1 MGRPGSGTARA
12 IAIVGAAGSG
22 KTTLMEAMLF
32 AAGAIPR
39 QGEVGSASV
48 GDASPEARHRGQ
60 SIEFNIAGFEFMGDR
75 FALIDCPGSPEFS
88 GTEDYVLPAVD
99 LAIIVADPNP
109 ARASLLQPIFK
120 ELEARRVPHAVFVNK
135 IDQAR
140 GGLDELLAAMTPA
153 SGNRLVARQIPLID
167 KEHVTGFVDLALE
180 RAYVYRPGQ
189 PSQQIDLPADVAA
202 MEADARFHMLE
213 QLADFDDEL
222 MEQLLSDL
230 SPERDAVFA
239 DLVADLAQGLITP
252 VFFGSALNGFG
263 VRRLLKALRH
273 ETPDVMAAAARM
285 GLDGPC
291 AYVFKTSYAG
301 QAGKIA
307 YARVMQG
314 ELADGQE
321 LTLGGGDKSRAGG
334 LMSFASPSGKKTDK
348 AREGEVVSIGKL
360 ESAMPGMVVSMD
372 GKARSHAE
380 PAFPPQTL
388 YSMSIS
394 AKDRKDDVRLSA
406 ALTKLAEEDPAILVA
421 QDPTTQ
427 ETIISGRGEAHLH
440 VVLERLKR
448 RFNVEAATSR
458 PKVSYQESLR
468 KPVTQR
474 GRHKKQTGGHGQFGD
489 VVLEIKPRARG
500 EGFAFSQKITG
511 GVVPKQWIPSVEQGV
526 RDAMERGAFGFPVTD
541 VEVVLVDGSY
551 HSVDSSEMSFRAAGR
566 LAMSEGLRAGAP
578 YLLEPVEKL
587 IIHAPQASTS
597 KITQAVTAR
606 RGQILGFHPR
616 EGWNGWDEIEV
627 CLPRAERQDLIVELR
642 GLTQGLGEF
651 TAEFDHMA
659 ELPNRLAE
667 QVTKGGG
674 EQHAG

>member
-1 MGRPGSGTARA
+1 MGRSGSGPARA
-12 IAIVGAAGSG
+12 IAIVGAAGAG

-39 QGEVGSASV
+39 QGEVGTASV
-48 GDASPEARHRGQ
+48 GDASPEARARGQ
-60 SIEFNIAGFEFMGDR
+60 SIEINIAGFEFMGDR
-75 FALIDCPGSPEFS
+75 YALIDCPGSPEFS
-88 GTEDYVLPAVD
+88 GCEDYVLPAVD
-99 LAIIVADPNP
+99 LALIVADPNP
-109 ARASLLQPIFK
+109 VRAALLQPIFK
-120 ELEARRVPHAVFVNK
+120 ELEQRSVPHAVFVNK

-140 GGLDELLAAMTPA
+140 GGLGELLSAMAPA
-153 SGNRLVARQIPLID
+153 SGNRLVARQIPLVE

-180 RAYVYRPGQ
+180 RAFLYRPGQ
-189 PSQQIDLPADVAA
+189 ASQQIDLSDEVAA
-202 MEADARFHMLE
+202 QEADARFHMLE

-230 SPERDAVFA
+230 NPSQDAIFA

-252 VFFGSALNGFG
+252 VFFGSAQNGFG
-263 VRRLLKALRH
+263 IRRLLKALRH
-273 ETPDVMAAAARM
+273 ETPDVIAAAARM

-307 YARVMQG
+307 FARVMQG
-314 ELADGQE
+314 EIADGHE
-321 LTLGGGDKSRAGG
+321 LTSSEGEKSRAGG
-334 LMSFASPSGKKTDK
+334 LVTFTSATGKKTER
-348 AREGEVVSIGKL
+348 AGAGEVVSIGKL
-360 ESAMPGMVVSMD
+360 DAAAPGQVLSTDGQARRWSA
-372 GKARSHAE
+372 
-380 PAFPPQTL
+380 PAVPPAAL
-388 YSMSIS
+388 FSMSIA

-406 ALTKLAEEDPAILVA
+406 ALTKLAEEDPALTIA
-421 QDPTTQ
+421 QDHETQ
-427 ETIISGRGEAHLH
+427 ETLISGRGEAHIQVTLD
-440 VVLERLKR
+440 RLKR
-448 RFNVEAATSR
+448 RFGVEAAVNR
-458 PKVSYQESLR
+458 PKVSYRESLR

-489 VVLEIKPRARG
+489 VVLEIRPRARG

-526 RDAMERGAFGFPVTD
+526 RDAMERGALGFPVTD

-587 IIHAPQASTS
+587 TIHAPQASTS
-597 KITQAVTAR
+597 KITQAVSAR
-606 RGQILGFHPR
+606 RGQILGFQPR
-616 EGWNGWDEIEV
+616 EDWNGWDEIEV

-659 ELPNRLAE
+659 ELPTRLADQVAKRE
-667 QVTKGGG
+667 QP
-674 EQHAG
+674 AA

>member
-1 MGRPGSGTARA
+1 MGRPGTGAARA
-12 IAIVGAAGSG
+12 IALVGAAGAG
-22 KTTLMEAMLF
+22 KTSLMEAMLF

-48 GDASPEARHRGQ
+48 GDATPEARARGQ

-75 FALIDCPGSPEFS
+75 YSVIDCPGSPEFA

-109 ARASLLQPIFK
+109 ARAGLLQPIFK
-120 ELEARRVPHAVFVNK
+120 ELEERHVPHAVFVNK

-140 GGLDELLAAMTPA
+140 GPLDDLLAAMAPA
-153 SGNRLVARQIPLID
+153 SGARLVARQIPLVD
-167 KEHVTGFVDLALE
+167 KERVTGFVDLALE
-180 RAYVYRPGQ
+180 RAFVYRPGQ
-189 PSQQIDLPADVAA
+189 ASERIELSGDIAA
-202 MEADARFHMLE
+202 LEADARFHMLE

-230 SPERDAVFA
+230 SPAQDAVFA

-273 ETPDVMAAAARM
+273 ETPDVVAAAARM

-291 AYVFKTSYAG
+291 AYVLKTSYAG
-301 QAGKIA
+301 QAGKMA
-307 YARVMQG
+307 YARVMEG

-321 LTLGGGDKSRAGG
+321 LTLGGGEKSRAGG
-334 LMSFASPSGKKTDK
+334 LVSFTSPTGRKTDR
-348 AREGEVVSIGKL
+348 AGTGEVVAIGKL
-360 ESAMPGMVVSMD
+360 DAVAPGQLLSMD
-372 GKARSHAE
+372 GKARRCVA
-380 PAFPPQTL
+380 PACPPPAL
-388 YSMSIS
+388 FAMAIA

-406 ALTKLAEEDPAILVA
+406 ALAKLADEDPALAVS
-421 QDPTTQ
+421 QDHETQ
-427 ETIISGRGEAHLH
+427 ETLIAGRGEAHLQ
-440 VVLERLKR
+440 VTLERLRR
-448 RFNVEAATSR
+448 RFGVEAHLVR
-458 PKVSYQESLR
+458 PKVSYRESLR
-468 KPVTQR
+468 KAVTQR

-489 VVLEIKPRARG
+489 VVLEIRPRARG

-526 RDAMERGAFGFPVTD
+526 RDAMERGALGFPVTD

-566 LAMSEGLRAGAP
+566 LAMSEGLKAGAP
-578 YLLEPVEKL
+578 YLLEPVERL
-587 IIHAPQASTS
+587 IIHAPQSSTS
-597 KITQAVTAR
+597 KITQAVSSR
-606 RGQILGFHPR
+606 RGQILGFRPR
-616 EGWNGWDEIEV
+616 DGWDGWDEIEV

-642 GLTQGLGEF
+642 GLTQGLGDF

-659 ELPNRLAE
+659 ELPGRLAE
-667 QVTKGGG
+667 QVAKR
-674 EQHAG
+674 EQPAA

>member
-12 IAIVGAAGSG
+12 IALVGAAGAG

-39 QGEVGSASV
+39 QGEVGTASV
-48 GDASPEARHRGQ
+48 GDATPEARARGQ

-75 FALIDCPGSPEFS
+75 YAVIDCPGSPEFAGS
-88 GTEDYVLPAVD
+88 EDYVLPAVD

-109 ARASLLQPIFK
+109 TRAALLQPIFK

-153 SGNRLVARQIPLID
+153 SGNRLVARQIPLVE

-180 RAYVYRPGQ
+180 RAFVYRPGQ
-189 PSQQIDLPADVAA
+189 PSRQIDISGEVAA
-202 MEADARFHMLE
+202 LEVDARFHMLE

-230 SPERDAVFA
+230 SPSQDSVFA
-239 DLVADLAQGLITP
+239 DLAADLAQGLITP
-252 VFFGSALNGFG
+252 VFFGSAMNGFG

-301 QAGKIA
+301 QAGKLA
-307 YARVMQG
+307 YARVMEG

-321 LTLGGGDKSRAGG
+321 LTLGDGGKSRAGG
-334 LMSFASPSGKKTDK
+334 LVTYTTPAGRK
-348 AREGEVVSIGKL
+348 ADRAGSGEVVAIGKL
-360 ESAMPGMVVSMD
+360 EAAMPGMVVSMD
-372 GKARSHAE
+372 GKARRWEASAT
-380 PAFPPQTL
+380 PPRTL
-388 YSMSIS
+388 YSMSIA
-394 AKDRKDDVRLSA
+394 AKDRKDDVRMSA
-406 ALTKLAEEDPAILVA
+406 ALTKLAEEDPALVIA
-421 QDPTTQ
+421 QDPETQ
-427 ETIISGRGEAHLH
+427 ETIISGRGEGHLH
-440 VVLERLKR
+440 VTIERLRR
-448 RFNVEAATSR
+448 RFGVEAATGR

-489 VVLEIKPRARG
+489 VVLEIRPRGRG

-526 RDAMERGAFGFPVTD
+526 RDAMERGALGFPVTD

-587 IIHAPQASTS
+587 TIHAPQASTS
-597 KITQAVTAR
+597 RITQAVSAR
-606 RGQILGFHPR
+606 RGQILGFQPR

-659 ELPNRLAE
+659 EMPGRLADEVVKRE
-667 QVTKGGG
+667 QPAT
-674 EQHAG
+674 

>member
-1 MGRPGSGTARA
+1 MGRPGSGSARA
-12 IAIVGAAGSG
+12 IAIVGAAGAG

-39 QGEVGSASV
+39 QGEVGAASV
-48 GDASPEARHRGQ
+48 GDASPEARQRGQ
-60 SIEFNIAGFEFMGDR
+60 SIEFNVAGFEFMGDR
-75 FALIDCPGSPEFS
+75 YAVIDCPGSPEFS
-88 GTEDYVLPAVD
+88 GAEDYVLPAVD

-109 ARASLLQPIFK
+109 TRAGLLQPIFK

-140 GGLDELLAAMTPA
+140 GGLDELLAAMA
-153 SGNRLVARQIPLID
+153 SASSNRLVARQIPLIE

-189 PSQQIDLPADVAA
+189 ASQQIELSADVAPL
-202 MEADARFHMLE
+202 EADARFHMLE

-230 SPERDAVFA
+230 SPSQDAVFG

-252 VFFGSALNGFG
+252 VFFGSASNGFG
-263 VRRLLKALRH
+263 VRRLMKALRH

-307 YARVMQG
+307 FARVMQG

-321 LTLGGGDKSRAGG
+321 LTLSGGDRSRAGG
-334 LMSFASPSGKKTDK
+334 LVAFTTATGRKVEK
-348 AREGEVVSIGKL
+348 AGVGEVISIGKL
-360 ESAMPGMVVSMD
+360 EAAMPGMVASMD
-372 GKARSHAE
+372 GKARSPAE

-388 YSMSIS
+388 FSMSIA

-406 ALTKLAEEDPAILVA
+406 ALAKLAEEDPAIVIAL
-421 QDPTTQ
+421 DPRTQ

-526 RDAMERGAFGFPVTD
+526 RDALERGAFGFPVTD

-566 LAMSEGLRAGAP
+566 LAMSEGLRAAAP

-587 IIHAPQASTS
+587 TIHAPQASTS
-597 KITQAVTAR
+597 KITQAVSAR

-616 EGWNGWDEIEV
+616 DGWNGWDEIEV

-659 ELPNRLAE
+659 ELPGRLAE
-667 QVTKGGG
+667 QVTKG
-674 EQHAG
+674 EQPAA

>member
-1 MGRPGSGTARA
+1 MGRPGSGSARA
-12 IAIVGAAGSG
+12 IALVGAAGAG

-32 AAGAIPR
+32 AAGAVPR
-39 QGEVGSASV
+39 QGEVGSTSV
-48 GDASPEARHRGQ
+48 GDATPEARTRGQ
-60 SIEFNIAGFEFMGDR
+60 SVEFNVAGFEFMGDR
-75 FALIDCPGSPEFS
+75 YAVIDCPGSPEFA
-88 GTEDYVLPAVD
+88 GCEDYVLPAVD

-109 ARASLLQPIFK
+109 GRAALLQPIFK
-120 ELEARRVPHAVFVNK
+120 ELEQRRTPHAVFVNK
-135 IDQAR
+135 IDQAH
-140 GGLDELLAAMTPA
+140 GGLDELLAAMAPA
-153 SGNRLVARQIPLID
+153 SGNRLVARQIPLVE

-180 RAYVYRPGQ
+180 RAFVYRPGQ
-189 PSQQIDLPADVAA
+189 PSQQVDLSGDVAA
-202 MEADARFHMLE
+202 LEADARFHMLE

-230 SPERDAVFA
+230 NPSQDTVFA

-252 VFFGSALNGFG
+252 VFFGSAQNGFG

-273 ETPDVMAAAARM
+273 ETPDVVAAAARM
-285 GLDGPC
+285 GIDGPC

-301 QAGKIA
+301 QAGKLA
-307 YARVMQG
+307 FARVMSG
-314 ELADGQE
+314 EMADGAE
-321 LTLGGGDKSRAGG
+321 LTFGEGGKARAGG
-334 LMSFASPSGKKTDK
+334 LSVFTTPNGKKADR
-348 AREGEVVSIGKL
+348 AREGEVVAIGKL
-360 ESAMPGMVVSMD
+360 EGASTGGVLSLD
-372 GKARSHAE
+372 GKPRSWADGARP
-380 PAFPPQTL
+380 PATL
-388 YSMSIS
+388 YAMSIA

-406 ALTKLAEEDPAILVA
+406 ALLKLAEEDPALAIG
-421 QDPTTQ
+421 QDPATH
-427 ETIISGRGEAHLH
+427 ETIIAGRGEAHLH
-440 VVLERLKR
+440 VVIERLKR
-448 RFNVEAATSR
+448 RFNVEAAINR
-458 PKVSYQESLR
+458 PKVSYQESVR

-489 VVLEIKPRARG
+489 VVLEIRPRPRG

-526 RDAMERGAFGFPVTD
+526 RDAMERGALGFPVTD

-578 YLLEPVEKL
+578 FLLEPVEK
-587 IIHAPQASTS
+587 IVIHAPQASTS
-597 KITQAVTAR
+597 KVTQAVTAR

-616 EGWNGWDEIEV
+616 DGWADWDEIEV

-659 ELPNRLAE
+659 ELPGRLAD
-667 QVTKGGG
+667 QVAKGD
-674 EQHAG
+674 QPAA

>member
-1 MGRPGSGTARA
+1 MGRPGTGAARA
-12 IAIVGAAGSG
+12 IALVGAAGAG
-22 KTTLMEAMLF
+22 KTSLMEAMLF

-48 GDASPEARHRGQ
+48 GDSTPEARARGQ

-75 FALIDCPGSPEFS
+75 YAVIDCPGSPEFA

-99 LAIIVADPNP
+99 LAMIVADPNP
-109 ARASLLQPIFK
+109 ARAGLLQPIFK
-120 ELEARRVPHAVFVNK
+120 ELEERRVPHAVFVNK

-140 GGLDELLAAMTPA
+140 GPLDDLLAAMAPA
-153 SGNRLVARQIPLID
+153 SGARLVARQIPLVD
-167 KEHVTGFVDLALE
+167 KERVTGFVDLALE
-180 RAYVYRPGQ
+180 RAFVYRPGQ
-189 PSQQIDLPADVAA
+189 ASERIELSGDIAA
-202 MEADARFHMLE
+202 LEADARFHMLE

-230 SPERDAVFA
+230 NPAQDAVFA

-291 AYVFKTSYAG
+291 AYVLKTSYAG
-301 QAGKIA
+301 QAGKMA
-307 YARVMQG
+307 YARVMEG

-321 LTLGGGDKSRAGG
+321 LTLGGGEKSRAGG
-334 LMSFASPSGKKTDK
+334 LVSFTTPTGRKTDR
-348 AREGEVVSIGKL
+348 AGAGEVVSIGKL
-360 ESAMPGMVVSMD
+360 EAAAPGQVLSMD
-372 GKARSHAE
+372 GKARRCAA
-380 PAFPPQTL
+380 PACPPPAL
-388 YSMSIS
+388 FAMAIA

-406 ALTKLAEEDPAILVA
+406 ALAKLAEEDPALAVS
-421 QDPTTQ
+421 QDHETQ
-427 ETIISGRGEAHLH
+427 ETLIAGRGETHLQ
-440 VVLERLKR
+440 VTLERLRR
-448 RFNVEAATSR
+448 RFGVEAQLVR
-458 PKVSYQESLR
+458 PKVSYRESLR
-468 KPVTQR
+468 KAVTQR

-489 VVLEIKPRARG
+489 VVLEIRPRARG

-526 RDAMERGAFGFPVTD
+526 RDAMERGALGFPVTD

-566 LAMSEGLRAGAP
+566 LAMSEGLKAGAP
-578 YLLEPVEKL
+578 FLLEPVEK
-587 IIHAPQASTS
+587 IVIHAPQGSTS
-597 KITQAVTAR
+597 KITQAVSSR

-616 EGWNGWDEIEV
+616 EGWEGWDEIEV

-642 GLTQGLGEF
+642 GLTQGLGDF

-659 ELPNRLAE
+659 ELPGRLAE
-667 QVTKGGG
+667 QVTKR
-674 EQHAG
+674 EQPAA

>member
-1 MGRPGSGTARA
+1 MGRPGAGAARA
-12 IAIVGAAGSG
+12 IALVGAAGAG

-39 QGEVGSASV
+39 QGEVGSASI
-48 GDASPEARHRGQ
+48 GDSSPEARARGQ
-60 SIEFNIAGFEFMGDR
+60 SIEFNVAGFEFMGDR
-75 FALIDCPGSPEFS
+75 YAVIDCPGSPEFS
-88 GTEDYVLPAVD
+88 GAEDYVLPAVD

-109 ARASLLQPIFK
+109 ARAALLQPIFK
-120 ELEARRVPHAVFVNK
+120 ELEQRGVPHAVFVNK

-140 GGLDELLAAMTPA
+140 GTLDELMAAMAPA
-153 SGNRLVARQIPLID
+153 SGNRLVARQIPLVD

-180 RAYVYRPGQ
+180 RAFVYRPGQ
-189 PSQQIDLPADVAA
+189 GSERIELSGDLAVL
-202 MEADARFHMLE
+202 EADARFHMLE

-222 MEQLLSDL
+222 MEQLLADL
-230 SPERDAVFA
+230 NPGNDAVFA

-252 VFFGSALNGFG
+252 VFFGSAQNGFG

-273 ETPDVMAAAARM
+273 ETPDVSAAAARM
-285 GLDGPC
+285 GLDGPS

-307 YARVMQG
+307 FARIMQG

-321 LTLGGGDKSRAGG
+321 LTLGGGEKTRAGG
-334 LMSFASPSGKKTDK
+334 IVSFTSPSGRKTEK
-348 AREGEVVSIGKL
+348 ALAGEVVSVGKL
-360 ESAMPGMVVSMD
+360 EAVAAGQVLSMD
-372 GKARSHAE
+372 GKARSCSA
-380 PAFPPQTL
+380 PACRPVTL
-388 YSMSIS
+388 FSMSIA

-406 ALTKLAEEDPAILVA
+406 ALAKLAEEDLALSVA
-421 QDPTTQ
+421 QDPETQ
-427 ETIISGRGEAHLH
+427 ETLIAGRGEAH
-440 VVLERLKR
+440 VQVTLERLRR
-448 RFNVEAATSR
+448 RFGVEASVSP
-458 PKVSYQESLR
+458 PKVSYRESLR
-468 KPVTQR
+468 KAVTQR

-489 VVLEIKPRARG
+489 VVLEIRPRARG

-526 RDAMERGAFGFPVTD
+526 RDAMERGALGFPVTD

-566 LAMSEGLRAGAP
+566 LAMSEGLKAAAP
-578 YLLEPVEKL
+578 YLLEPVERL
-587 IIHAPQASTS
+587 VIHAPQTSTS
-597 KITQAVTAR
+597 KITQAVSAR
-606 RGQILGFHPR
+606 RGQILGFSPR
-616 EGWNGWDEIEV
+616 EGWSGWDEIEV

-659 ELPNRLAE
+659 ELPGRLAD
-667 QVTKGGG
+667 QIAKRD
-674 EQHAG
+674 QPAA

>member
-60 SIEFNIAGFEFMGDR
+60 SIEFNVAGFEFMGDR
-75 FALIDCPGSPEFS
+75 YAVIDCPGSPEFS
-88 GTEDYVLPAVD
+88 GTEDFVLPAVD
-99 LAIIVADPNP
+99 LAIVVVDPNP
-109 ARASLLQPIFK
+109 TRAGLLQPIFK

-135 IDQAR
+135 IDQAH
-140 GGLDELLAAMTPA
+140 GGLDELLAAMAPA
-153 SGNRLVARQIPLID
+153 SGNRLVARQIPLIE

-189 PSQQIDLPADVAA
+189 ASRRIDLSEDVAA
-202 MEADARFHMLE
+202 LEAEARFHMLE

-230 SPERDAVFA
+230 NPSQDAVFG

-252 VFFGSALNGFG
+252 VFFGSASNGFG

-285 GLDGPC
+285 GLDGPS

-314 ELADGQE
+314 ELTDGQE
-321 LTLGGGDKSRAGG
+321 LTLSGGDKCRAGG
-334 LMSFASPSGKKTDK
+334 LVSFSTPTGKKTDK
-348 AREGEVVSIGKL
+348 AGTGEVVAIGKL
-360 ESAMPGMVVSMD
+360 EAAMPGMVISMD
-372 GKARSHAE
+372 GKPRRLAE
-380 PAFPPQTL
+380 PAFRPQTL

-406 ALTKLAEEDPAILVA
+406 ALNKLAEEDPAIVIAL
-421 QDPTTQ
+421 DPTTQ

-489 VVLEIKPRARG
+489 VVLEIRPRARG

-566 LAMSEGLRAGAP
+566 LAMSEGLRAAAP

-587 IIHAPQASTS
+587 TIHAPQASTS
-597 KITQAVTAR
+597 KITQAVSAR

-659 ELPNRLAE
+659 ELPGRLAE
-667 QVTKGGG
+667 QVAKGD
-674 EQHAG
+674 QPAA

>member
-1 MGRPGSGTARA
+1 MGRPGSGAARA
-12 IAIVGAAGSG
+12 IALVGAAGAG
-22 KTTLMEAMLF
+22 KTTLLEAMLF

-48 GDASPEARHRGQ
+48 GDASPEARARGQ
-60 SIEFNIAGFEFMGDR
+60 SIEFNVAGFEFMGDR
-75 FALIDCPGSPEFS
+75 YAIIDCPGSPEFS
-88 GTEDYVLPAVD
+88 GAEDYVLPAVD

-109 ARASLLQPIFK
+109 ARAVLLQPIFK
-120 ELEARRVPHAVFVNK
+120 ELEQRGVPHAIFVNK

-140 GGLDELLAAMTPA
+140 GPLDELIAAMAPA
-153 SGNRLVARQIPLID
+153 SGNRLVARQIPLVE

-180 RAYVYRPGQ
+180 RAFVYRPGQ
-189 PSQQIDLPADVAA
+189 ASEQLQLTGDLAA
-202 MEADARFHMLE
+202 IEADARFHMLE
-213 QLADFDDEL
+213 QLADFDDAL

-230 SPERDAVFA
+230 NPSQDAVFA

-252 VFFGSALNGFG
+252 VFFGSAQNGFG

-321 LTLGGGDKSRAGG
+321 LTFGGGEKSRAGG
-334 LMSFASPSGKKTDK
+334 LSSFTTPAGRKTDC
-348 AREGEVVSIGKL
+348 AGVGEVVAIGKL
-360 ESAMPGMVVSMD
+360 ESAAPGQVLSMD
-372 GKARSHAE
+372 GKARKCLA
-380 PAFPPQTL
+380 PACPPVAL
-388 YSMSIS
+388 FSMSIA

-406 ALTKLAEEDPAILVA
+406 ALAKLAEEDPALTVT
-421 QDPTTQ
+421 QDP
-427 ETIISGRGEAHLH
+427 ETHETLISGRGGTHIQ
-440 VVLERLKR
+440 VTLERLRR
-448 RFNVEAATSR
+448 RFGVEATLGR
-458 PKVSYQESLR
+458 PKVSYRESLR
-468 KPVTQR
+468 KAVTQR

-489 VVLEIKPRARG
+489 VVLEIRPRARG

-526 RDAMERGAFGFPVTD
+526 RDAMERGALGFPVTD

-566 LAMSEGLRAGAP
+566 LAMSEGLKAAAP

-587 IIHAPQASTS
+587 VIHAPQASTS
-597 KITQAVTAR
+597 KITQAVSAR
-606 RGQILGFHPR
+606 RGQILGFAPR

-627 CLPRAERQDLIVELR
+627 CLPRAERQDLIMELR

-651 TAEFDHMA
+651 TAKFDHMA
-659 ELPNRLAE
+659 ELPTRLAD
-667 QVTKGGG
+667 QIAKG
-674 EQHAG
+674 EQPAA

>member
-1 MGRPGSGTARA
+1 A
-12 IAIVGAAGSG
+12 
-22 KTTLMEAMLF
+22 
-32 AAGAIPR
+32 
-39 QGEVGSASV
+39 
-48 GDASPEARHRGQ
+48 RGQ

-75 FALIDCPGSPEFS
+75 YGVIDCPGSPEFS

-109 ARASLLQPIFK
+109 TRAGLLQPIFK
-120 ELEARRVPHAVFVNK
+120 ELEERRVPHAVFVNK

-140 GGLDELLAAMTPA
+140 GPLDELLAAMAPA

-180 RAYVYRPGQ
+180 RAFVYRPGR
-189 PSQQIDLPADVAA
+189 PSERIELSPDIAGL
-202 MEADARFHMLE
+202 EADARFHMLE

-230 SPERDAVFA
+230 NPAQDAVFA
-239 DLVADLAQGLITP
+239 DLVSDLAQGLITP

-285 GLDGPC
+285 GLDGPS
-291 AYVFKTSYAG
+291 AYVLKTSYVG

-321 LTLGGGDKSRAGG
+321 LTLGGGEKSRAGG
-334 LMSFASPSGKKTDK
+334 LVSFTSPSGRKTDK
-348 AREGEVVSIGKL
+348 ALAGEVVSIGKL
-360 ESAMPGMVVSMD
+360 DAVTPGQVLSMD
-372 GKARSHAE
+372 GKARSCSA
-380 PAFPPQTL
+380 PACPPTAL
-388 YSMSIS
+388 FSMSIA

-406 ALTKLAEEDPAILVA
+406 ALAKLVEEDPALSVS
-421 QDPTTQ
+421 QDHETQ
-427 ETIISGRGEAHLH
+427 ETLISGRGEAHIQ
-440 VVLERLKR
+440 VALERLRR
-448 RFNVEAATSR
+448 RFGVEAQVGK
-458 PKVSYQESLR
+458 PKVSYRESLR
-468 KPVTQR
+468 KAVTQR

-489 VVLEIKPRARG
+489 VVLEIRPRARG

-526 RDAMERGAFGFPVTD
+526 RDAMERGALGFPVTD

-566 LAMSEGLRAGAP
+566 LAMSEGLKAGAP

-587 IIHAPQASTS
+587 TIHAPQSSTS
-597 KITQAVTAR
+597 RITQAVSGR

-616 EGWNGWDEIEV
+616 EGWEGWDEIEV

-659 ELPNRLAE
+659 ELPGRLADQIAKRE
-667 QVTKGGG
+667 QP
-674 EQHAG
+674 AA

>member
-1 MGRPGSGTARA
+1 MGRPGSGAARA
-12 IAIVGAAGSG
+12 IALVGAAGAG
-22 KTTLMEAMLF
+22 KTTLLEAMLF

-48 GDASPEARHRGQ
+48 GDASPEARARGQ

-75 FALIDCPGSPEFS
+75 YAIIDCPGSPEFS
-88 GTEDYVLPAVD
+88 GAEDYVLPAVD

-109 ARASLLQPIFK
+109 ARAVLLQPIFK
-120 ELEARRVPHAVFVNK
+120 ELEQRGVPHAIFVNK

-140 GGLDELLAAMTPA
+140 GPLDELIAAMAPA
-153 SGNRLVARQIPLID
+153 SGNRLVARQIPLVE

-180 RAYVYRPGQ
+180 RAFVYRPGQ
-189 PSQQIDLPADVAA
+189 ASEQLQLTGDLAA
-202 MEADARFHMLE
+202 IEADARFHMLE
-213 QLADFDDEL
+213 QLADFDDAL

-230 SPERDAVFA
+230 NPSQDAVFA

-252 VFFGSALNGFG
+252 VFFGSAQNGFG

-321 LTLGGGDKSRAGG
+321 LTFGGGEKSRAGG
-334 LMSFASPSGKKTDK
+334 LSSFTTPTGRKTDR
-348 AREGEVVSIGKL
+348 AGVGEVVAIGKL
-360 ESAMPGMVVSMD
+360 ESAAPGQVLSMD
-372 GKARSHAE
+372 GKARKCLA
-380 PAFPPQTL
+380 PACPPVAL
-388 YSMSIS
+388 FSMSIA

-406 ALTKLAEEDPAILVA
+406 ALAKLAEEDPALTVT
-421 QDPTTQ
+421 QDP
-427 ETIISGRGEAHLH
+427 ETHETLISGRGETHIQVA
-440 VVLERLKR
+440 LERLRR
-448 RFNVEAATSR
+448 RFGVEAALGR
-458 PKVSYQESLR
+458 PKVSYRESLR
-468 KPVTQR
+468 KAVTQR

-489 VVLEIKPRARG
+489 VVLEIRPRARG

-526 RDAMERGAFGFPVTD
+526 RDAMERGALGFPVTD

-566 LAMSEGLRAGAP
+566 LAMSEGLKAAAP

-587 IIHAPQASTS
+587 VIHAPQASTS
-597 KITQAVTAR
+597 KITQAVSAR
-606 RGQILGFHPR
+606 RGQILGFAPR

-627 CLPRAERQDLIVELR
+627 CLPRAERQDLIMELR

-659 ELPNRLAE
+659 ELPTRLAD
-667 QVTKGGG
+667 QIAKG
-674 EQHAG
+674 EQPAA

>member
-1 MGRPGSGTARA
+1 MGRPGSGAARA
-12 IAIVGAAGSG
+12 IALVGAAGAG

-48 GDASPEARHRGQ
+48 GDATPEARARGQ
-60 SIEFNIAGFEFMGDR
+60 SIEFNVAGFEFMGDR
-75 FALIDCPGSPEFS
+75 YAVIDCPGSPEFS
-88 GTEDYVLPAVD
+88 GAEDYVLPAVD

-109 ARASLLQPIFK
+109 ARAVLLQPVFK
-120 ELEARRVPHAVFVNK
+120 ELEQRGVPHAVFVNK

-140 GGLDELLAAMTPA
+140 GPLDELIAAMAPA
-153 SGNRLVARQIPLID
+153 SGNRLVARQIPLVE

-180 RAYVYRPGQ
+180 RAFVYRPGQ
-189 PSQQIDLPADVAA
+189 ASERIELTGDVAA
-202 MEADARFHMLE
+202 LEADARFHMLE

-230 SPERDAVFA
+230 NPGQDAVFA

-252 VFFGSALNGFG
+252 VFFGSAQNGFG

-273 ETPDVMAAAARM
+273 ETPDVAVAAARM

-301 QAGKIA
+301 QAGKVA

-321 LTLGGGDKSRAGG
+321 LTLPGGEKSRAGG
-334 LMSFASPSGKKTDK
+334 LVGFVSPSGRKTDK
-348 AREGEVVSIGKL
+348 AQVGEVVSIAKL
-360 ESAMPGMVVSMD
+360 EAAAAGQVLSMD
-372 GKARSHAE
+372 GEARHCSA
-380 PAFPPQTL
+380 PACAPAALF
-388 YSMSIS
+388 SMSI
-394 AKDRKDDVRLSA
+394 AARDRKDDVRLSA
-406 ALTKLAEEDPAILVA
+406 ALAKLAEEDPALTVFH
-421 QDPTTQ
+421 DPESQ
-427 ETIISGRGEAHLH
+427 ETLIAGRGEAHIQVTLD
-440 VVLERLKR
+440 RLRR
-448 RFNVEAATSR
+448 RFGVEASVSP
-458 PKVSYQESLR
+458 PKVSYRESPR
-468 KPVTQR
+468 KAVTQR

-489 VVLEIKPRARG
+489 VVLEIRPRARG

-526 RDAMERGAFGFPVTD
+526 RDAMERGALGFPVTD

-566 LAMSEGLRAGAP
+566 LAMSEGLKAAAP

-587 IIHAPQASTS
+587 VIHAPQASTS
-597 KITQAVTAR
+597 KITQAVSAR
-606 RGQILGFHPR
+606 RGQILGFSPR
-616 EGWNGWDEIEV
+616 EGWSGWDEIEV
-627 CLPRAERQDLIVELR
+627 CLPRAERQDLIMELR

-659 ELPNRLAE
+659 EMPGRLAD
-667 QVTKGGG
+667 QIAKRD
-674 EQHAG
+674 QPAA

>member
-1 MGRPGSGTARA
+1 MGRPGTGAARA
-12 IAIVGAAGSG
+12 IALVGAAGAG
-22 KTTLMEAMLF
+22 KTSLMEAMLF

-48 GDASPEARHRGQ
+48 GDATPEARARGQ

-75 FALIDCPGSPEFS
+75 YSVIDCPGSPEFA

-109 ARASLLQPIFK
+109 ARAGLLQPIFK
-120 ELEARRVPHAVFVNK
+120 ELEERHVPHAVFVNK

-140 GGLDELLAAMTPA
+140 GPLDDLLAAMAPA
-153 SGNRLVARQIPLID
+153 SGARLVARQIPLVD
-167 KEHVTGFVDLALE
+167 KERVTGFVDLALE
-180 RAYVYRPGQ
+180 RAFVYRPGQ
-189 PSQQIDLPADVAA
+189 ASERIELSGDIAA
-202 MEADARFHMLE
+202 LEADARFHMLE

-230 SPERDAVFA
+230 SPAQDAVFA

-291 AYVFKTSYAG
+291 AYVLKTSYAG
-301 QAGKIA
+301 QAGKMA
-307 YARVMQG
+307 YARVMEG

-321 LTLGGGDKSRAGG
+321 LTLGGGEKSRAGG
-334 LMSFASPSGKKTDK
+334 LVSFTSPTGRKTDR
-348 AREGEVVSIGKL
+348 AGTGEVVAIGKL
-360 ESAMPGMVVSMD
+360 DAVAPGQLLSMD
-372 GKARSHAE
+372 GKARRCVA
-380 PAFPPQTL
+380 PACPPPAL
-388 YSMSIS
+388 FAMAIA

-406 ALTKLAEEDPAILVA
+406 ALAKLADEDPALAVS
-421 QDPTTQ
+421 QDHETQ
-427 ETIISGRGEAHLH
+427 ETLIAGRGEAHLQ
-440 VVLERLKR
+440 VTLERLRR
-448 RFNVEAATSR
+448 RFGVEAHLVR
-458 PKVSYQESLR
+458 PKVSYRESLR
-468 KPVTQR
+468 KAVTQR

-489 VVLEIKPRARG
+489 VVLEIRPRARG

-526 RDAMERGAFGFPVTD
+526 RDAMERGALGFPVTD

-566 LAMSEGLRAGAP
+566 LAMSEGLKAGAP
-578 YLLEPVEKL
+578 YLLEPVERL
-587 IIHAPQASTS
+587 IIHAPQSSTS
-597 KITQAVTAR
+597 KITQAVSSR
-606 RGQILGFHPR
+606 RGQILGFRPR
-616 EGWNGWDEIEV
+616 DGWDGWDEIEV
-627 CLPRAERQDLIVELR
+627 CLPQAERQDLIVELR
-642 GLTQGLGEF
+642 GLTQGLGDF

-659 ELPNRLAE
+659 ELPGRLAE
-667 QVTKGGG
+667 QVAKR
-674 EQHAG
+674 EQPAA

>member
-1 MGRPGSGTARA
+1 MGRQGSGAARA
-12 IAIVGAAGSG
+12 IALVGAAGAG
-22 KTTLMEAMLF
+22 KTSLMEAMLF

-48 GDASPEARHRGQ
+48 GDASPEARARGQ
-60 SIEFNIAGFEFMGDR
+60 SIESNIAGFEFMGDHY
-75 FALIDCPGSPEFS
+75 AVIDCPGSPEFS
-88 GTEDYVLPAVD
+88 GAEDYVLPAVD
-99 LAIIVADPNP
+99 LAIIVADPSP
-109 ARASLLQPIFK
+109 ARAGLLQPIFK

-140 GGLDELLAAMTPA
+140 GPLDELLAAMAPA

-167 KEHVTGFVDLALE
+167 KERVTGFVDLALE
-180 RAYVYRPGQ
+180 RAFVYRPGQ
-189 PSQQIDLPADVAA
+189 GSERIELSGDIAA
-202 MEADARFHMLE
+202 LEADARFHMLE

-230 SPERDAVFA
+230 NPDQDAVFA

-291 AYVFKTSYAG
+291 AYVLKTSYAG

-307 YARVMQG
+307 YARVMEG
-314 ELADGQE
+314 ELSDGHE
-321 LTLGGGDKSRAGG
+321 LTGAGEKSRAGG
-334 LMSFASPSGKKTDK
+334 LVSFTSPAGRKTDK
-348 AREGEVVSIGKL
+348 ALAGEVVAIGKL
-360 ESAMPGMVVSMD
+360 DGAAPGQVLSMD
-372 GKARSHAE
+372 GKARSCSA
-380 PAFPPQTL
+380 PACPPPAL
-388 YSMSIS
+388 FSMSIA
-394 AKDRKDDVRLSA
+394 AKDRKDDVRLASA
-406 ALTKLAEEDPAILVA
+406 LAKLAEEDPALSVT
-421 QDPTTQ
+421 QDHEAQ
-427 ETIISGRGEAHLH
+427 ETLISGRGEAHIQ
-440 VVLERLKR
+440 VTLERLRR
-448 RFNVEAATSR
+448 RFGVEAQVGR
-458 PKVSYQESLR
+458 PKVSYRESLR

-489 VVLEIKPRARG
+489 VVLEIRPRARG

-526 RDAMERGAFGFPVTD
+526 RDAMERGALGFPVTD

-587 IIHAPQASTS
+587 VIHAPQSSTS
-597 KITQAVTAR
+597 KITQAVSSR
-606 RGQILGFHPR
+606 RGQILGFRPR
-616 EGWNGWDEIEV
+616 EGWEGWDEIEV
-627 CLPRAERQDLIVELR
+627 CLPQAERQDLIVELR
-642 GLTQGLGEF
+642 GLTQGLGDF
-651 TAEFDHMA
+651 TAQFDHMA
-659 ELPNRLAE
+659 ELPGRLADQVAKRE
-667 QVTKGGG
+667 QP
-674 EQHAG
+674 AA

>member
-39 QGEVGSASV
+39 QGEVGAASV
-48 GDASPEARHRGQ
+48 GDATPEARHRGQ

-75 FALIDCPGSPEFS
+75 YAVIDCPGSPEFS
-88 GTEDYVLPAVD
+88 GTEDFVLPAVD
-99 LAIIVADPNP
+99 LAIIVVDPNP
-109 ARASLLQPIFK
+109 TRAGLLQPIFK

-135 IDQAR
+135 IDQAH
-140 GGLDELLAAMTPA
+140 GGLDELLEALAPA

-189 PSQQIDLPADVAA
+189 PSQQIDLPQDVAA
-202 MEADARFHMLE
+202 LEADARFHMLE

-230 SPERDAVFA
+230 NPSQDAVFG

-252 VFFGSALNGFG
+252 VFFGSASNGFG

-273 ETPDVMAAAARM
+273 ETPDVVAAAARM
-285 GLDGPC
+285 GLDGPS

-321 LTLGGGDKSRAGG
+321 LTLSEGDKSRAGG
-334 LMSFASPSGKKTDK
+334 LVSFTTPTGKKSDK
-348 AREGEVVSIGKL
+348 AGTGEVVAIGKL
-360 ESAMPGMVVSMD
+360 EAAMPGMVISMD
-372 GKARSHAE
+372 GKARSLAE

-388 YSMSIS
+388 FSMSIS

-406 ALTKLAEEDPAILVA
+406 ALNKLAEEDPAIVIAL
-421 QDPTTQ
+421 DPTTQ
-427 ETIISGRGEAHLH
+427 ETIVSGRGEAHLH
-440 VVLERLKR
+440 VLLERLKR

-587 IIHAPQASTS
+587 TIHAPQASTS
-597 KITQAVTAR
+597 RITQAVSAR

-659 ELPNRLAE
+659 ELPGRLAE
-667 QVTKGGG
+667 QVTKG
-674 EQHAG
+674 EQPAA

>member
-1 MGRPGSGTARA
+1 MGRPGSGAARA
-12 IAIVGAAGSG
+12 IALVGAAGAG

-39 QGEVGSASV
+39 QGEVGAASI
-48 GDASPEARHRGQ
+48 GDSSPEARARGQ
-60 SIEFNIAGFEFMGDR
+60 SIEFNVAGFEFMGDR
-75 FALIDCPGSPEFS
+75 YAVIDCPGSPEFS

-109 ARASLLQPIFK
+109 MRAHLLQPIFK
-120 ELEARRVPHAVFVNK
+120 ELEARRTPHAVFVNK

-140 GGLDELLAAMTPA
+140 GGLDELMAAMAPA
-153 SGNRLVARQIPLID
+153 SGNRLVARQIPMVE

-180 RAYVYRPGQ
+180 RAFIYRPGQ
-189 PSQQIDLPADVAA
+189 PSQQVDLAGDMAA
-202 MEADARFHMLE
+202 LEADARFRMLE
-213 QLADFDDEL
+213 QLADFDDTL

-273 ETPDVMAAAARM
+273 ETPDVVAAAARM

-291 AYVFKTSYAG
+291 TYIFKTSYAG

-307 YARVMQG
+307 YGRVMQG

-321 LTLGGGDKSRAGG
+321 LTLGGGDKARASG
-334 LMSFASPSGKKTDK
+334 LTTFSSPSGKKTDK
-348 AREGEVVSIGKL
+348 ALEGEVVAIGKL
-360 ESAMPGMVVSMD
+360 EAASPGMVVSMD
-372 GKARSHAE
+372 GKARTLAQ
-380 PAFPPQTL
+380 PAFPPATL
-388 YSMSIS
+388 FSMSIS

-406 ALTKLAEEDPAILVA
+406 ALNKLAEEDPAIVIA
-421 QDPTTQ
+421 QDPATQ
-427 ETIISGRGEAHLH
+427 ETIVSGRGEAHLQ
-440 VVLERLKR
+440 VLLERLKR
-448 RFNVEAATSR
+448 RFGVEAATGR

-489 VVLEIKPRARG
+489 VVLEIRPRARG
-500 EGFAFSQKITG
+500 EGFSFSQKITG

-566 LAMSEGLRAGAP
+566 LAMSEGLRAAAP

-587 IIHAPQASTS
+587 VIHAPQASTS

-606 RGQILGFHPR
+606 RGQILGFSPR
-616 EGWNGWDEIEV
+616 EGWSGWDEIEV
-627 CLPRAERQDLIVELR
+627 CLPRAERQDLIQELR

-659 ELPNRLAE
+659 ELPGKLAE
-667 QVTKGGG
+667 QVTKGG
-674 EQHAG
+674 EQHVA